1 MGVSFTAGNAFI
13 GFKRGVGHANASGL
27 NDVGFYG
34 RVCARFKRGGGRQVG
49 NASGLK
55 LKDFME
61 QLQLGFINSTQKA
74 GSDIKKLD

>member
-1 MGVSFTAGNAFI
+1 MGVSFTAGNALSLN
-13 GFKRGVGHANASGL
+13 GGWGMTAANASGL

-34 RVCARFKRGGGRQVG
+34 RVCARFKRGGGRQAG

-74 GSDIKKLD
+74 GSDIKT